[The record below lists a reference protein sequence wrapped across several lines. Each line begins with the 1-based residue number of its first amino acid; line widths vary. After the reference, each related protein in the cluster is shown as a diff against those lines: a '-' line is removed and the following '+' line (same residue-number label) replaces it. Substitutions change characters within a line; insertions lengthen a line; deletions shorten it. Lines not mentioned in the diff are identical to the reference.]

1 VAALQINE
9 NIPDAVKDF
18 IRVYVE
24 RQFSDARSMMM
35 LQHCCNFAITALLV
49 NLVSGMSTVLYDQ
62 QGGSGRRFKNLLREF
77 YPWEPEQPKI
87 ISCED
92 VIECLYDILRN
103 PLVHSLGVP
112 TEVVKARPGQ
122 SEHVIVRKPSG
133 KSFGI
138 DRTWLPEHLL
148 EQLEQSPQA
157 NGLIVSEETAGG
169 RTLHV
174 ECLYWG
180 VRTMLSPPHKR
191 CRAHAPICHVPGSL
205 ALLVADIDKFC
216 QFE

>member
-18 IRVYVE
+18 IRIHVE

-35 LQHCCNFAITALLV
+35 LKHCCNFAITALLV
-49 NLVSGMSTVLYDQ
+49 NLISGMSTVFYDQ
-62 QGGSGRRFKNLLREF
+62 QGASGRRFKNLLREF

-103 PLVHSLGVP
+103 PLVHSLGIP
-112 TEVVKARPGQ
+112 TEVVKASKGQ
-122 SEHVIVRKPSG
+122 PSQVIVKSPPARSAR
-133 KSFGI
+133 SFGI

-157 NGLIVSEETAGG
+157 AGPILSEETSGG

-180 VRTMLSPPHKR
+180 VRTILSRLTNDAARMRQSAMFLTPLR
-191 CRAHAPICHVPGSL
+191 S
-205 ALLVADIDKFC
+205 
-216 QFE
+216 

>member
-35 LQHCCNFAITALLV
+35 LKHCCNFAITALLV
-49 NLVSGMSTVLYDQ
+49 NLISGMSTVFYDQ
-62 QGGSGRRFKNLLREF
+62 RGDSGRRFKNLLREF

-112 TEVVKARPGQ
+112 TEVVKAGKGQ
-122 SEHVIVRKPSG
+122 PSHVIVASPSAR
-133 KSFGI
+133 SFGI
-138 DRTWLPEHLL
+138 DRAWLPEHLL

-157 NGLIVSEETAGG
+157 AGPILSEETAGG
-169 RTLHV
+169 RTLHI

-180 VRTMLSPPHKR
+180 VRTMLSRLTNDAARMRQSAIFLAPL
-191 CRAHAPICHVPGSL
+191 RA
-205 ALLVADIDKFC
+205 
-216 QFE
+216 